1 MKFNKDT
8 IEAAVERM
16 TKDPFWRDLYE
27 NAPDGAKRRLRVAFW
42 GNVHLR
48 EREDLDAY
56 RAERERIEG
65 EMTLEDTPF
74 RAPSLT
80 GESSQAIISCLKL
93 CPLPRFS

>member
-1 MKFNKDT
+1 MKFNKET
-8 IEAAVERM
+8 IKAAVERM

-65 EMTLEDTPF
+65 EMTLEDARYLAMQFPNGVGKNTIW
-74 RAPSLT
+74 
-80 GESSQAIISCLKL
+80 SSWSASDAA
-93 CPLPRFS
+93 R